1 MRLLSSPAQH
11 SAPRA
16 ARPRCNPPR
25 AVPQDDSTFG
35 KPSAPKEVWS
45 GHQATFRA
53 SFLAEAASPAV
64 NVATAALL
72 LAGEDDAVASR
83 TAVPLPV
90 EPYLR
95 RIDAFVA
102 DFVASSAAFGDDLCT
117 GLDAFLYTSPDGCRF
132 RVPTAWSESF
142 SPYRTCAR

>member
-1 MRLLSSPAQH
+1 
-11 SAPRA
+11 
-16 ARPRCNPPR
+16 
-25 AVPQDDSTFG
+25 VPHDDSTFG

-45 GHQATFRA
+45 GYQSSFRA
-53 SFLAEAASPAV
+53 AFLAEVASPAV
-64 NVATAALL
+64 SVAHAALL

-90 EPYLR
+90 EPYIR

-102 DFVASSAAFGDDLCT
+102 DFVASSAAFGEDRHA

-132 RVPTAWSESF
+132 RVPTAWAESY
-142 SPYRTCAR
+142 SPYRTCACPREPPAWCSG